1 MRDLNGTHVMVT
13 PSVLYSEE
21 SAVAAIDGGEGGFL
35 HVRTDGVTNEDG
47 VDVQVFAYSIYDSNG
62 DLVDRGHGLHGPRF
76 NRESTAMTGMR
87 ALLSFLLAC
96 AESKSE
102 DSENYSLFSTVTRE
116 WAEMNSDELSM
127 IHEEVCEE
135 IGA

>member
-13 PSVLYSEE
+13 PSVLFSEE

-35 HVRTDGVTNEDG
+35 HIRTDGVTFEDG
-47 VDVQVFAYSIYDSNG
+47 VDVQVFVYSIYDSNG
-62 DLVDRGHGLHGPRF
+62 DLIQRGDDIHGPRF

-87 ALLSFLLAC
+87 ALLSFLIAC

-102 DSENYSLFSTVTRE
+102 DSENFSLFPTSTRE